1 MDMFQMGQYLYYNRL
16 AEYILNELA
25 DYMKEEL

>member
-16 AEYILNELA
+16 AGYILNELA
-25 DYMKEEL
+25 DYVKA